1 MLFDG
6 MPFGVREA
14 KEAGINPKALRDLV
28 RTRQVRHVLREVYQD
43 AIVPDSLTSRAACL
57 RLCLPVGAAL
67 SGETA
72 AWLYGVDVRSPGE
85 QQRPLLLECSVPRGR
100 EPLSRPGIRCG
111 VAELVADVDVVD
123 GLLCTT
129 PSRTAVDLL
138 RRLRPHMGLAVADA
152 LAHARLLE
160 PEELPGHVERFKGG
174 RGIVQARRLAALVD
188 ALSESF
194 GESWLRLRILDAGFP
209 RPTAQIWV
217 PEAGYRLDLGW
228 KKLRVA
234 VEYDGEEFHGSPAQ
248 QRHDGAR
255 RDELSRFGWL
265 VVGVGRGEVLGRS
278 LVLERGVGELLGL
291 EPKIRRRLW

>member
-1 MLFDG
+1 MRGTGGVLFDG

-43 AIVPDSLTSRAACL
+43 PLCPATLTSRAACL
-57 RLCLPVGAAL
+57 RLCLPFGAAL

-160 PEELPGHVERFKGG
+160 PEELP
-174 RGIVQARRLAALVD
+174 A
-188 ALSESF
+188 
-194 GESWLRLRILDAGFP
+194 
-209 RPTAQIWV
+209 TAQIWV